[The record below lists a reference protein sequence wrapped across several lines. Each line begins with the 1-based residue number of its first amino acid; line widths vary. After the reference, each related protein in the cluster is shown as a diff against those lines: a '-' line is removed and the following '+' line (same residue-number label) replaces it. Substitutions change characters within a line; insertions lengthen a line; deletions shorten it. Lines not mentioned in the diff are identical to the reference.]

1 MNEAVA
7 SERWLDSDAMRAHA
21 VDFRWREELL
31 SFEVDVHDVVHQP
44 RWQARESVK
53 AER

>member
-1 MNEAVA
+1 VNEAVA

-31 SFEVDVHDVVHQP
+31 SFESMFMKSSTSHVG
-44 RWQARESVK
+44 RRASS
-53 AER
+53 

>member
-7 SERWLDSDAMRAHA
+7 SERWLNSDAMRAHA

-31 SFEVDVHDVVHQP
+31 SFESMFMTSSTSHVGRRASP
-44 RWQARESVK
+44 
-53 AER
+53 